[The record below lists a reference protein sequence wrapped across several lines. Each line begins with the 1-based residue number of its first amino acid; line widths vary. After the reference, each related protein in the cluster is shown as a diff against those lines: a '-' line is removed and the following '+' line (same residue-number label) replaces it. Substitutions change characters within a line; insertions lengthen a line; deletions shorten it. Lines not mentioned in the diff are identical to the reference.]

1 MVAISTGSL
10 INGTTMEVITP
21 NYLQNIEETFGV
33 PLYSVHRV
41 DLHNQLRLLATQK
54 DGRGYPVD
62 IQVRAKVVDYVS
74 KGRQLSRFRTF

>member
-10 INGTTMEVITP
+10 FNGTTMEVLMP
-21 NYLQNIEETFGV
+21 NYLQNIEETYGT

-54 DGRGYPVD
+54 DGPGYPVD
-62 IQVRAKVVDYVS
+62 IQVRAKSVDYIS
-74 KGRQLSRFRTF
+74 KGDN